1 MKNKKDYSTKVTAL
15 YERLSKDDEMS
26 GESNSITNQKRMLED
41 YANKNGYANIRHYTD
56 DGWSGAN
63 FDRPQWKKLIEDIE
77 AGVVGAVI
85 VKDMSRVG
93 RDYLQVGFY
102 TEVMFREKKVHFV
115 AISNGVDSD
124 KRESA
129 EFAPFLNIMNEWY
142 VRDTSRKIT
151 TVLHNKGTSGKSHL
165 TNNIIYG
172 YKADPEDKE
181 HWIID
186 EEAAKVVRRIYRLC
200 LNGFGPWQIARILTD
215 EEVERPSYYLG
226 KKGLGTNATTYDEEH
241 PYFWRG
247 GTVAAILRKPEYM
260 GHTVNFRTYKESYK
274 DKRAVK
280 ADKEDWTIFENTQE
294 AVVDEHTFNT
304 VQELLKTKRTSKFID
319 EPANPLTGKMFC
331 ADCGAK
337 MYNHRHKYGR
347 VRKDMYYPKGHREQK
362 PQDDYSCSEYT
373 LGHQWHEKR
382 CTSHFIRT
390 AAVNALILDTIKST
404 CNYAVEN
411 EAEFRDIV
419 GDMSD
424 KQREAQLK
432 TLSQRIKKNEKRQ
445 GEVNRLIKKMYEDNI
460 SGKLS
465 DKRLAEMLK
474 DYEAELT
481 KVEKA
486 LAKDYEEREKNETE
500 TANTDMFIELAK
512 RYTDFEELTPAMIN
526 EFVSKV
532 VVHEAEGIGANRTQ
546 EVEIYLNYI
555 GKVELPQEEPP
566 QITEEERIAEEKRIE
581 KIEKHRAANRA
592 WAAKRREAIRAEK
605 AKQDAKKKALIATI

>member
-1 MKNKKDYSTKVTAL
+1 MRNKKDYSTKVTAL
-15 YERLSKDDEMS
+15 YERLSKDDELT
-26 GESNSITNQKRMLED
+26 GESNSITHQKSMLED
-41 YANKNGYANIRHYTD
+41 YAKRNGYSNIRHYTD

-63 FDRPQWKKLIEDIE
+63 FDRPQWKKMVEDID

-172 YKADPEDKE
+172 YKADPDDKE

-186 EEAAKVVRRIYRLC
+186 EEAAEVVRRIYRLC
-200 LNGFGPWQIARILTD
+200 INGFGPYQIAKILTD

-226 KKGLGTNATTYDEEH
+226 KRGLGTSASIYDEEH

-247 GTVAAILRKPEYM
+247 GTVSAILRKPEYM

-280 ADKEDWTIFENTQE
+280 ADKENWAIFEDTQE
-294 AVVDEHTFNT
+294 AIVDEHTFNT
-304 VQELLKTKRTSKFID
+304 VQELLKTKRTAKYLD

-347 VRKDMYYPKGHREQK
+347 VRKDIYYPKGHREVK
-362 PQDDYSCSEYT
+362 PQDDYACSEYT
-373 LGHQWHEKR
+373 LGHQWHEHR
-382 CTSHFIRT
+382 CTPHHIRT
-390 AAVNALILDTIKST
+390 AAVSTLILDTIRST

-411 EAEFRDIV
+411 EAEFREIV

-424 KQREAQLK
+424 KQREEQTA
-432 TLSQRIKKNEKRQ
+432 TLTKRIKKNEKRQ

-465 DKRLAEMLK
+465 DKMLADMLK
-474 DYEAELT
+474 DYEAELA
-481 KVEKA
+481 KVEKS
-486 LAKDYEEREKNETE
+486 LAADYEEQEKANTE
-500 TANTDMFIELAK
+500 AANTDMFISLAR
-512 RYTDFEELTPAMIN
+512 RYTDFEELTPAMVN

-532 VVHEAEGIGANRTQ
+532 IVHEAEGKGASRTQ

-566 QITEEERIAEEKRIE
+566 ELTEEEKAAEAKRME
-581 KIEKHRAANRA
+581 RIEKHRAANRA
-592 WAAKRREAIRAEK
+592 WAAKRREAVRAER
-605 AKQDAKKKALIATI
+605 AKQEAKKKKLIATT

>member
-1 MKNKKDYSTKVTAL
+1 MKRRNDCSTKVTAL
-15 YERLSKDDEMS
+15 YERLSKDDELS

-41 YANKNGYANIRHYTD
+41 YAERNGYANIRHYTD

-63 FDRPQWKKLIEDIE
+63 FERPSWKKMVEDIE
-77 AGVVGAVI
+77 EGVVGAVI

-102 TEVMFREKKVHFV
+102 TEVMFRQKRVHFI

-151 TVLHNKGTSGKSHL
+151 TVLHNKGNTGKAHL

-172 YKADPEDKE
+172 YKADPDNKD

-186 EEAAKVVRRIYRLC
+186 EEAAEVVRRIYRLC
-200 LNGFGPWQIARILTD
+200 INGFGPYQIARILTND
-215 EEVERPSYYLG
+215 EVERPSYYLG
-226 KKGLGTNATTYDEEH
+226 KQGLGTSASVYDEER

-247 GTVAAILRKPEYM
+247 GTVADILRKPEYV

-274 DKRAVK
+274 DKRSFK
-280 ADKEDWTIFENTQE
+280 ADKEQWVIFEDTQE
-294 AVVDEHTFNT
+294 AIIDQYTFDT
-304 VQELLKTKRTSKFID
+304 VQELLKTKRCTKVMD

-347 VRKDMYYPKGHREQK
+347 MRKDMYYPKGHREAK
-362 PQDDYSCSEYT
+362 PQDDYECSQNNLGREY
-373 LGHQWHEKR
+373 LEKR
-382 CTSHFIRT
+382 CTPHHIRT
-390 AAVNALILDTIKST
+390 EAVNAILLDTIHKT
-404 CNYAVEN
+404 CDYAIEN
-411 EAEFRDIV
+411 EEEFREIV
-419 GDMSD
+419 GNMSD
-424 KQREAQLK
+424 RQKEEQIK
-432 TLSQRIKKNEKRQ
+432 TTEKRIKKNERRQ
-445 GEVNRLIKKMYEDNI
+445 NEINRLIKKMYEDNI
-460 SGKLS
+460 SGRLS
-465 DKRLAEMLK
+465 DKQLSAMLK
-474 DYEAELT
+474 DYEAELSA
-481 KVEKA
+481 VEKT
-486 LAKDYEEREKNETE
+486 LAADYEERDKNNEV
-500 TANTDMFIELAK
+500 TANTDMFLTLAK
-512 RYTDFEELTPAMIN
+512 RYTDFDELTPAMVN

-532 VVHEAEGIGANRTQ
+532 IVHEAEGKGAHRTQ
-546 EVEIYLNYI
+546 EIEIFLNYV
-555 GKVELPQEEPP
+555 GKVELPQEEP
-566 QITEEERIAEEKRIE
+566 QEMTEEEKKAEAERIA

-605 AKQDAKKKALIATI
+605 AKEEAKRKKLKETV